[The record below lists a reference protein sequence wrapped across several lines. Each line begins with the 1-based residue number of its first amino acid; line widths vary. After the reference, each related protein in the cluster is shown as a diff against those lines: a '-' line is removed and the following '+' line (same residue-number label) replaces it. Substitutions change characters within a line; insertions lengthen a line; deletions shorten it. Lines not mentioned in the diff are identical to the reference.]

1 MKSANKQETEPS
13 WEFYDLQKDPQELTN
28 LFENYKY
35 QSEILKMHKA
45 LINQK
50 AYYEDHQTEV
60 PSL

>member
-45 LINQK
+45 LIIQK